1 MNHNITLIFQPDHST
16 FQYHSFKM
24 AKEAF
29 MCLLFFSFLII
40 CCSGTPVDFSY
51 HERDHTAYSTSTLT
65 TFKSQIQFLCFFCAK
80 SNILSKRESLN
91 KVHMRRILDETTKT
105 SATTFPPTN
114 PTSTTPITT
123 LPDSPAIITVPST
136 NPVTVSPPNPFA
148 MPGTVPS
155 TPPPI
160 PLTPTNPANSQV
172 PVTNPGTAP
181 ITVPGTPP
189 ATTTNNPPSLGNTN
203 APTNTPGQGWCV
215 AKTGVPQTTL
225 QSALDYCC
233 GMDSAACSQIQQG
246 GSCYNPNS
254 LQNHASVAFNSYYQ
268 KNQAPTS
275 CDFGGAATLIN
286 TNPSSGSCIY
296 TSSSAS
302 STTTS
307 SGTGI
312 SGSGAPASVVGSQ
325 SPPPD
330 ADFSHSVGL
339 RPFNGCMVLLISLVT
354 GKLSMRQ

>member
-1 MNHNITLIFQPDHST
+1 
-16 FQYHSFKM
+16 
-24 AKEAF
+24 
-29 MCLLFFSFLII
+29 
-40 CCSGTPVDFSY
+40 
-51 HERDHTAYSTSTLT
+51 
-65 TFKSQIQFLCFFCAK
+65 
-80 SNILSKRESLN
+80 
-91 KVHMRRILDETTKT
+91 MRRILDETTKT
-105 SATTFPPTN
+105 STTTFPPTN

-136 NPVTVSPPNPFA
+136 SPVTVSPPNPVS

-155 TPPPI
+155 TPPSI

-189 ATTTNNPPSLGNTN
+189 AATTNNPVSSNPPSLGNTN
-203 APTNTPGQGWCV
+203 APNTTPGQGWCV

-233 GMDSAACSQIQQG
+233 GMDSVACSQIQQG

-268 KNQAPTS
+268 KNPAPTS
-275 CDFGGAATLIN
+275 CDFGGAATLVN

-302 STTTS
+302 STTSS

-312 SGSGAPASVVGSQ
+312 SGSGAPASVFGSQ

-330 ADFSHSVGL
+330 ADFSHSAGL
-339 RPFNGCMVLLISLVT
+339 KPFIGCMVLLISLVT
-354 GKLSMRQ
+354 GKISV